1 MLYAIVGALVI
12 ILDQWVK
19 FSVSESIAYATGVKE
34 FIPGVLS
41 LVNIHND
48 GAAFSILSG
57 SNARIY
63 FIILTGI
70 FTVAVILAL
79 ASRFISGR
87 VARWSIVL
95 VTAGGLSNCIDRV
108 IYGYVQD
115 MFKVELFNFAVF
127 NVADIFITVFAI
139 LFAIAMIFEKDPPN
153 DDEDSILFEKDDEEE
168 DRPSRRRREEKE
180 VKRERRAAKDE
191 ELLRGLPKMSRREK
205 FEEEKAEKTSR
216 RERRAKYEEEYEQY
230 KAKRAASPNPAAAA
244 AAASQKAPAHNP
256 ADPFAE
262 WEKASA
268 KAAASTVDSPA
279 AKAAGIS
286 EFSAPQMRPAARKA
300 VDTSDLPAPAAPVSA
315 AAPARPVE
323 EPAPAIKESKTSSVS
338 VDDFDLDSILNEF
351 K

>member
-19 FSVSESIAYATGVKE
+19 FWVADAIAYGTGVKT

-57 SNARIY
+57 GDARIY
-63 FIILTGI
+63 FIILTGV
-70 FTVAVILAL
+70 FTVAVIIAL

-87 VARWSIVL
+87 IARWSIVL

-139 LFAIAMIFEKDPPN
+139 LFAIAMIFEKEEVL
-153 DDEDSILFEKDDEEE
+153 DDEDSILFENDDEEE
-168 DRPSRRRREEKE
+168 DRPSRRRKAERSAAREAKE
-180 VKRERRAAKDE
+180 YKESKYTKAARQPREIEDDVRPQRRARPASIEDI
-191 ELLRGLPKMSRREK
+191 EK
-205 FEEEKAEKTSR
+205 PSR

-230 KAKRAASPNPAAAA
+230 KANRAARQQANPAAAA
-244 AAASQKAPAHNP
+244 AAAQQRTTVRNS

-262 WEKASA
+262 WEKANA
-268 KAAASTVDSPA
+268 KAAAETVNSPA
-279 AKAAGIS
+279 AKAAGIN
-286 EFSAPQMRPAARKA
+286 EFSAPQTRSRVAE
-300 VDTSDLPAPAAPVSA
+300 
-315 AAPARPVE
+315 PVE
-323 EPAPAIKESKTSSVS
+323 TPVVRETKEVKTPAISSDEFS
-338 VDDFDLDSILNEF
+338 LDDILNEF

>member
-19 FSVSESIAYATGVKE
+19 FWVADAIVYNTGIKT
-34 FIPGVLS
+34 FIPGVIS

-57 SNARIY
+57 GDARIY
-63 FIILTGI
+63 FILLTAV
-70 FTVAVILAL
+70 FTVAVIIAL

-87 VARWSIVL
+87 IARWSIVL
-95 VTAGGLSNCIDRV
+95 VTAGGLSNCIDRM

-139 LFAIAMIFEKDPPN
+139 IFAIAMIFEKDQPL
-153 DDEDSILFEKDDEEE
+153 DDEDSVLFERDDEDE
-168 DRPSRRRREEKE
+168 DRPSRRR
-180 VKRERRAAKDE
+180 
-191 ELLRGLPKMSRREK
+191 
-205 FEEEKAEKTSR
+205 KAEKDAAREAKEYNESMFAKAAREPKEMLEAEQPKRRPRADIESIEMPSR
-216 RERRAKYEEEYEQY
+216 KERRAKYEEEYEQY
-230 KAKRAASPNPAAAA
+230 KASRAARQQQNPAAAA
-244 AAASQKAPAHNP
+244 AAAQQKAPAHNP

-262 WEKASA
+262 WEKANS
-268 KAAASTVDSPA
+268 KAAAQQANSPA

-286 EFSAPQMRPAARKA
+286 EFSAPQPKVSAKELATP
-300 VDTSDLPAPAAPVSA
+300 VSEPAAPAPKA
-315 AAPARPVE
+315 AKPASTNSGDE
-323 EPAPAIKESKTSSVS
+323 FSL
-338 VDDFDLDSILNEF
+338 DDILNEF

>member
-19 FSVSESIAYATGVKE
+19 FWVADAIAYGTGVKT

-57 SNARIY
+57 GDARIY
-63 FIILTGI
+63 FILLTVV
-70 FTVAVILAL
+70 FTVAVIIAL

-87 VARWSIVL
+87 IARWSIVL

-139 LFAIAMIFEKDPPN
+139 IFAIAMIFEKDQSL
-153 DDEDSILFEKDDEEE
+153 DDDDSILFENDDEED
-168 DRPSRRRREEKE
+168 DRPSRRRKEE
-180 VKRERRAAKDE
+180 RAAAREAAEYKE
-191 ELLRGLPKMSRREK
+191 SKFAKAAREPKETAVPEQARKRPRADIESIEMS
-205 FEEEKAEKTSR
+205 SR
-216 RERRAKYEEEYEQY
+216 KERRAKYEEEYEQY
-230 KAKRAASPNPAAAA
+230 KANRAARLQNPAATAA
-244 AAASQKAPAHNP
+244 AAQQRATVHNP

-268 KAAASTVDSPA
+268 KAAADQVNSPA

-286 EFSAPQMRPAARKA
+286 EFSAPQPKHSVKEIA
-300 VDTSDLPAPAAPVSA
+300 DAPASVS
-315 AAPARPVE
+315 APARSE
-323 EPAPAIKESKTSSVS
+323 AKPAASSS
-338 VDDFDLDSILNEF
+338 DEFSLDDILNEF